1 MNNIWNN
8 PCAFEPMLEDVLWT
22 EDAAPHRSGMI
33 RAAVFQGESQS
44 ASAGPTLS
52 GVVADPW
59 SVRIPISAALAANI
73 KPGDT
78 LLLGVRH
85 GGAVLVVQQITRIP
99 GWYVVRA
106 TAEERAPMP

>member
-1 MNNIWNN
+1 MTNLWDN
-8 PCAFEPMLEDVLWT
+8 PRAFAPMMEEALWT
-22 EDAAPHRSGMI
+22 EDRPPHRRGGI
-33 RAAVFQGESQS
+33 PVAVFQGESQS